1 MDSCCTILLLND
13 RVAIRVSLRKAIRT
27 ADQHPGYEHIEQYSL
42 VPMIHFLRRVR
53 MAKLLR
59 FFENYLTQCEA
70 DVHALSSDA
79 SKWISAV
86 SQNYAPNTL
95 NRLLAS
101 HQCDVRQAA
110 AWALSYLGD
119 ESHSNSLG
127 LLLCDSARK
136 VRTCADDAR
145 RAIAKRTQSPWH
157 RKTALH
163 VEQLLADGMYSSATE
178 LATHLVDEADS
189 RSDVYMLRAWVRF
202 SDGDIE
208 AAVEDCK
215 KTLALDPFCYQ
226 ACVALGQCLW
236 HLGRD
241 LAAREC
247 YCEAARIYPDWEPAK
262 AALQMLTNE

>member
-1 MDSCCTILLLND
+1 
-13 RVAIRVSLRKAIRT
+13 
-27 ADQHPGYEHIEQYSL
+27 
-42 VPMIHFLRRVR
+42 

-70 DVHALSSDA
+70 EVHALSSDA

-86 SQNYAPNTL
+86 SHYYAPNTL

-119 ESHSNSLG
+119 ESHSNALG

-163 VEQLLADGMYSSATE
+163 VEQLLADGMYASATE
-178 LATHLVDEADS
+178 LAHISLTK
-189 RSDVYMLRAWVRF
+189 R
-202 SDGDIE
+202 I
-208 AAVEDCK
+208 
-215 KTLALDPFCYQ
+215 LDRMSTCF
-226 ACVALGQCLW
+226 ALGCGSAMVILKPPSRIARKPWLW
-236 HLGRD
+236 THFVIKPVLR
-241 LAAREC
+241 LANVCGIWDA
-247 YCEAARIYPDWEPAK
+247 I
-262 AALQMLTNE
+262 